1 MQVKQ
6 VAELLGLDNK
16 DVIGEVEAL
25 REEFQKKG
33 YKLAKKLNAASSLE
47 EDLVRDLL
55 AAVDVRKQKNAE
67 ADKAAEAR
75 RHREEEE
82 RRRAA
87 DEIVRQ
93 KEEAERR
100 SRQEEA
106 RKRAEAELL
115 RKQAE
120 MKVMEEA
127 AKREAEERERQAAAA
142 RLAEETRAAKAA
154 AEAAAAAAE
163 AAAAAKAAAAASAPL
178 PPPAPVKQATP
189 APVAA
194 PAPAPAV
201 AQAPAPAP
209 VAPAPVAQPA
219 PAAAQAPVPQAP
231 NRPRPAAPQAPL
243 GAPAPGSFMPATPH
257 RPYLDR
263 PQRENFDRNR
273 PQGDRPPRNYGD
285 RPQGDRPQGDRPPRE
300 GGYDRGPRPYGDRP
314 QGDRP
319 QGDRPPREGGY
330 DRGPRPYGDRPQ
342 GDRPQGDRPPREG
355 GYDRGPRPYGDRPQG
370 DRPQGDRPPRPYGDR
385 PQGDRPPRPYGDR
398 PQGDRPPRPYGDR
411 PQGDRPPRPYGDRP
425 QGDRPPRPYGDRP
438 QGDRGPRPYGDR
450 PQGDRPPRPYGDRPQ
465 GDRGPRPGG
474 DRGPGRSGPGGGA
487 RPASRSDID
496 NFISTGFNAPTDDF
510 KPRTKGVPRENP
522 KAKLKANPKAA
533 EDAAR
538 PKKLK
543 GADDG
548 RRIRPSQLFNMD
560 VFSDS
565 DKGRG
570 KRKPQKGQHAQ
581 IEEGPK
587 VFHLNGDFTVGE
599 FAERTGLPLNEVI
612 KKLFLRGNMLT
623 VNQLLDP
630 DLAEE
635 LAIEFEIEIVI
646 DRESDENDIA
656 EWVNEEDD
664 PDTLVP
670 RPPIVTIM
678 GHVDHGKTSLL
689 DKIRQADVASGEH
702 GGITQHIGAYHVTTA
717 KGDIVFL
724 DTPGHEAFTEMRSR
738 GANIT
743 DVVVLVVAANDG
755 VMPQT
760 VEAINH
766 AKAAN
771 VPIIVAI
778 NKVDV
783 YGSNPDRVMQELMKY
798 ELVAEQYG
806 GETIMLPVSA
816 LTGQGLEE
824 LLEYIALQTE
834 MLELKANP
842 NRDAV
847 GTVIESHV
855 DPLRGAVA
863 TVIVEAGTLRIGDC
877 FVCGTEFGRVRAM
890 RDDRDA
896 QLDEAGPA
904 IPVEILGLR
913 GSPIAG
919 EKFVVVPSENEA
931 REIAETRMMRRRTR
945 SAINKPHISLDNLA
959 DRMAE
964 GEQLTLNLI
973 VKGDVQGSVEAIR
986 GSLLKIKS
994 DKVILRILHAAVGA
1008 VSVSDV
1014 QLADASEAIIL
1025 GFNVGVDP
1033 AARNLAEETG
1043 VDVRSYQIIYALLE
1057 DMEKAMLGLL
1067 TPEFSE
1073 KEEGRALVKATFKAS
1088 KVGTVAGCIVE
1099 EGTVNVEHK
1108 ARLLRQ
1114 GTIIW
1119 RGKLKSLRRVKD
1131 DVKTVQAGVECGIG
1145 LENYNDV
1152 KEGDIIET
1160 YSLVQKA
1167 VSLMNN

>member
-6 VAELLGLDNK
+6 VSELLGIEPK
-16 DVIGEVEAL
+16 AVISEVEAL
-25 REEFQKKG
+25 RQEFQDKG
-33 YKLAKKLNAASSLE
+33 YKLAKKLNAGSSLE

-55 AAVDVRKQKNAE
+55 ASLDTKKQRRAA
-67 ADKAAEAR
+67 ADQAADQR
-75 RHREEEE
+75 RVREEEE

-87 DEIVRQ
+87 DEIQRQ
-93 KEEAERR
+93 KEEAERKV
-100 SRQEEA
+100 RQEEA
-106 RKRAEAELL
+106 RKRAEAELQ

-120 MKVMEEA
+120 LKALEETA
-127 AKREAEERERQAAAA
+127 RREAEERERQAAAVRIAEEA
-142 RLAEETRAAKAA
+142 RLEKERAEQAA
-154 AEAAAAAAE
+154 A
-163 AAAAAKAAAAASAPL
+163 AAAAAKAAAAAPA
-178 PPPAPVKQATP
+178 PPPAPV
-189 APVAA
+189 APV
-194 PAPAPAV
+194 
-201 AQAPAPAP
+201 APAPAP
-209 VAPAPVAQPA
+209 VEPAPVRPVAAAPAPPAQD
-219 PAAAQAPVPQAP
+219 
-231 NRPRPAAPQAPL
+231 RPRPAAPQAPL
-243 GAPAPGSFMPATPH
+243 GAPAAPRSFMPQVPH
-257 RPYLDR
+257 RPDLSRPSRESYDR
-263 PQRENFDRNR
+263 GPRNYDR

-285 RPQGDRPQGDRPPRE
+285 RPQGDRPQGDRPPR
-300 GGYDRGPRPYGDRP
+300 PYGDRP

-319 QGDRPPREGGY
+319 QGDRPPR
-330 DRGPRPYGDRPQ
+330 PYN
-342 GDRPQGDRPPREG
+342 
-355 GYDRGPRPYGDRPQG
+355 DRPQG

-411 PQGDRPPRPYGDRP
+411 PQGDRGPRPM
-425 QGDRPPRPYGDRP
+425 
-438 QGDRGPRPYGDR
+438 GDRGPRPDGR
-450 PQGDRPPRPYGDRPQ
+450 PGF
-465 GDRGPRPGG
+465 DRG
-474 DRGPGRSGPGGGA
+474 GPGRSGPGGGA
-487 RPASRSDID
+487 RPASRNDID
-496 NFISTGFNAPTDDF
+496 NFINVGFNAPPVDDF
-510 KPRTKGVPRENP
+510 KPRTKGVPRDTKGKVKPNP
-522 KAKLKANPKAA
+522 KASDEGANK
-533 EDAAR
+533 

-560 VFSDS
+560 VFSGG
-565 DKGRG
+565 DKASRG
-570 KRKPQKGQHAQ
+570 KRKPQKGGAQ
-581 IEEGPK
+581 AQQEEAPK
-587 VFHLNGDFTVGE
+587 VIRLSGDFTVGE
-599 FAERTGLPLNEVI
+599 FAERTGLALNEVI
-612 KKLFLRGNMLT
+612 KRLFLRGNMLT
-623 VNQLLDP
+623 VNQLMDP

-635 LAIEFEIEIVI
+635 LAIEFEIEVAI
-646 DRESDENDIA
+646 DRESDDNDIA
-656 EWVNEEDD
+656 EWVNEEED
-664 PDTLVP
+664 PADLVP

-689 DKIRQADVASGEH
+689 DKIRQADVASGEF
-702 GGITQHIGAYHVTTA
+702 GGITQHIGAYHVKTA

-783 YGSNPDRVMQELMKY
+783 NGANPDRVMQELMKY
-798 ELVAEQYG
+798 ELVAENYG
-806 GETIMLPVSA
+806 GEIIMLPVSA
-816 LTGQGLEE
+816 LTGQGLDE

-842 NRDAV
+842 DRDAV

-863 TVIVEAGTLRIGDC
+863 TVIVERGTLRIGDC

-890 RDDRDA
+890 RDDRDK
-896 QLDEAGPA
+896 QLEAAGPA

-913 GSPIAG
+913 GSPVAG
-919 EKFVVVPSENEA
+919 EKFVVVPTENEA
-931 REIAETRMMRRRTR
+931 REIAETRMSRRRTR
-945 SAINKPHISLDNLA
+945 AAVNKPHISLDNLA
-959 DRMAE
+959 DRLAE
-964 GEQLTLNLI
+964 GEVLTLNLI
-973 VKGDVQGSVEAIR
+973 IKGDVQGSVEAIR

-994 DKVILRILHAAVGA
+994 DKVAIRILHAAVGA

-1025 GFNVGVDP
+1025 GFNVSVDP
-1033 AARNLAEETG
+1033 AARSMGEETG
-1043 VDVRSYQIIYALLE
+1043 VDIRSYQIIYALLE

-1067 TPEFSE
+1067 APEFSE

-1088 KVGTVAGCIVE
+1088 KVGTVAGCLVQ
-1099 EGTVNVEHK
+1099 EGTVGVDQK
-1108 ARLLRQ
+1108 ARLVRQ

-1119 RGKLKSLRRVKD
+1119 RGNLKSLRRVKD
-1131 DVKTVQAGVECGIG
+1131 DVKAVQSGVECGIG

-1167 VSLMNN
+1167 VSLINTP